1 MRRQLQLT
9 LGLDLQAAIW
19 SPQNWHSPSS
29 TTIHCLFLIIFSSMF
44 EVGFNPIYPAEHRI
58 EYCSSVRTASPDK
71 PVSAPMEPH
80 TLLSPLRLYIW
91 MEILTLCIS
100 ALDSLLQIEL
110 LRATTSVRDGPGYI
124 ILQIS

>member
-1 MRRQLQLT
+1 
-9 LGLDLQAAIW
+9 
-19 SPQNWHSPSS
+19 
-29 TTIHCLFLIIFSSMF
+29 MF

-124 ILQIS
+124 ILQISWESIINQNIKTRKQQNQNLQLVPCKTFEKYY